1 MTSVVALMWMLGAFV
16 LIAWLLL
23 PFAMFGVKPLLRQL
37 LNETQETNRLLATQ
51 GLIRRPPPQPQ
62 SQSQPQP
69 QPQRQRPSFAD
80 AKIQED
86 YVQ

>member
-1 MTSVVALMWMLGAFV
+1 MDPASFFNMTNLIMLLWLVGAFV

-23 PFAMFGVKPLLRQL
+23 PFAMFGMKPLLREL
-37 LNETQETNRLLATQ
+37 LNEAQETNRLLATQ

-62 SQSQPQP
+62 
-69 QPQRQRPSFAD
+69 RQRPLFAD
-80 AKIQED
+80 AKVQED